1 MSVMYKYADDDLMD
15 VDEMYAEE
23 IVIEEGTWETIK
35 ERAARTGENP
45 DDLAE
50 EFKKY
55 LEDMRSQISEETL
68 EWYRLVYSYAS
79 QKKLKTAV

>member
-1 MSVMYKYADDDLMD
+1 MYKYEDDEIIDVETLMTED
-15 VDEMYAEE
+15 IVLEE
-23 IVIEEGTWETIK
+23 DTWKSIR
-35 ERAARTGENP
+35 ERAAQTGEKP

>member
-1 MSVMYKYADDDLMD
+1 MYKYAD
-15 VDEMYAEE
+15 EE
-23 IVIEEGTWETIK
+23 IIDVETLMTEDIVLEEGTMK
-35 ERAARTGENP
+35 EIRKRAVQTGENP
-45 DDLAE
+45 DDLAK